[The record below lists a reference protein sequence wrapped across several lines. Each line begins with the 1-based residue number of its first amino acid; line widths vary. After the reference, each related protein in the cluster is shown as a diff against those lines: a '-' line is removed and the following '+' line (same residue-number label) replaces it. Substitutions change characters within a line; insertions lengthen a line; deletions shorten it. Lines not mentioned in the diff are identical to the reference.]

1 MSAFQIRSMTLE
13 DAAPVASWMVQID
26 PWVRYGA
33 TPERVQARLESGIV
47 GGDIVLTVD
56 ADGTKGRGLA
66 FCALTGMFD
75 RSPYLRWLAIHPDHS
90 GAGIGLAM
98 LSAVEEA
105 VKPHD
110 RDLFLLA
117 ADFNSG
123 ARRFYE
129 RHGYQQM
136 AVLPDYVVAGVA
148 EVLYWK
154 RLR

>member
-1 MSAFQIRSMTLE
+1 MREIRPMTLE
-13 DAAPVASWMVQID
+13 DAAHVAAWMAQIE

-33 TPERVQARLESGIV
+33 KAENIQARLERGIAQ
-47 GGDIVLTVD
+47 GAIVLVVD
-56 ADGTKGRGLA
+56 AGETKACG
-66 FCALTGMFD
+66 FALCVPTGMFD
-75 RSPYLRWLAIHPDHS
+75 RSPYLRWIAIQPQYTS
-90 GAGIGLAM
+90 AGIGAKL
-98 LSAVEEA
+98 LDAVEA
-105 VKPHD
+105 AASTYD

-117 ADFNSG
+117 ADYNAR

-129 RHGYQQM
+129 RQGYQQM

>member
-1 MSAFQIRSMTLE
+1 MFEIRAMTPE
-13 DAAPVASWMVQID
+13 DTAAVASWMVKIE

-33 TPERVQARLESGIV
+33 MPERVQARLEKGIAA
-47 GGDIVLTVD
+47 GDVVLTVD
-56 ADGTKGRGLA
+56 VDGVTGRGLA

-75 RSPYLRWLAIHPDHS
+75 RSPYLRWLAIHPDHA
-90 GAGIGLAM
+90 GAGIGAAL
-98 LSAVEEA
+98 LTTVEED

-129 RHGYQQM
+129 RQGYRQM
-136 AVLPDYVVAGVA
+136 AVLTDYVVDGIA

>member
-1 MSAFQIRSMTLE
+1 MFEIRAMAQE
-13 DAAPVASWMVQID
+13 DAAPVARWMAQID

-33 TPERVQARLESGIV
+33 NPERVQGRLEKGIAE
-47 GGDIVLTVD
+47 GDVVLTVD
-56 ADGTKGRGLA
+56 VDGAKGRGLA

-90 GAGIGLAM
+90 GAGIGAAL
-98 LSAVEEA
+98 LTAVEDA
-105 VKPHD
+105 VKPYD

-117 ADFNSG
+117 ADFNTG

-129 RHGYQQM
+129 RQGYQQM

>member
-1 MSAFQIRSMTLE
+1 MSEIRPMTPADTAAVALWMTQIE
-13 DAAPVASWMVQID
+13 
-26 PWVRYGA
+26 PWARYGA
-33 TPERVQARLESGIV
+33 NPERVQARLEKGITE
-47 GGDIVLTVD
+47 GDVVLTVD
-56 ADGTKGRGLA
+56 VDGAKAQGLA

-90 GAGIGLAM
+90 GAGIGAVLLA
-98 LSAVEEA
+98 AVEDA

-117 ADFNSG
+117 ADFNTG

-129 RHGYQQM
+129 RQGYQQM

>member
-1 MSAFQIRSMTLE
+1 MFNIRPMTVD
-13 DAAPVASWMVQID
+13 DAPHVAQWMAQID
-26 PWVRYGA
+26 PWVRYGVV
-33 TPERVQARLESGIV
+33 PERVQARLEKGIA

-56 ADGTKGRGLA
+56 VDGARGRGLA

-90 GAGIGLAM
+90 GGGVGAAL
-98 LSAVEEA
+98 LTAVEDA

-117 ADFNSG
+117 ADFNTG

-129 RHGYQQM
+129 RQGYRQM
-136 AVLPDYVVAGVA
+136 TAVTDYVVAGVA

>member
-1 MSAFQIRSMTLE
+1 MFDIRPMTLE
-13 DAAPVASWMVQID
+13 DAAPVARWMAQIE

-33 TPERVQARLESGIV
+33 NPERVQARLEKGIAN
-47 GGDIVLTVD
+47 GDVVLT
-56 ADGTKGRGLA
+56 ADIDGSQARGLA

-90 GAGIGLAM
+90 GAGAGAM
-98 LSAVEEA
+98 LLAAVEEA
-105 VKPHD
+105 VKSHD

-117 ADFNSG
+117 ADFNTG

-136 AVLPDYVVAGVA
+136 TSLPDYVVAGVA